1 MSRIGTTLRKCSFSR
16 PTFRVTT
23 SPAFSR
29 TRRCFMTPNLV
40 IASLDSSSVSV
51 RPSRASSWS
60 SRSRRVGSASALNTR
75 SSSAVMETSIGD
87 QMVTCQPRVYRCRVF
102 LGDVLRSSA
111 HGDHR
116 RRAGDRMLKA
126 SYKLLFTIAWFLI
139 PLVVLVW
146 RNAFRSRRGTLA
158 RAVVA
163 TLVAWV
169 WLVAIRGYR
178 ATRRYDTAEA

>member
-1 MSRIGTTLRKCSFSR
+1 
-16 PTFRVTT
+16 
-23 SPAFSR
+23 
-29 TRRCFMTPNLV
+29 
-40 IASLDSSSVSV
+40 
-51 RPSRASSWS
+51 
-60 SRSRRVGSASALNTR
+60 
-75 SSSAVMETSIGD
+75 
-87 QMVTCQPRVYRCRVF
+87 
-102 LGDVLRSSA
+102 
-111 HGDHR
+111 
-116 RRAGDRMLKA
+116 MLKA